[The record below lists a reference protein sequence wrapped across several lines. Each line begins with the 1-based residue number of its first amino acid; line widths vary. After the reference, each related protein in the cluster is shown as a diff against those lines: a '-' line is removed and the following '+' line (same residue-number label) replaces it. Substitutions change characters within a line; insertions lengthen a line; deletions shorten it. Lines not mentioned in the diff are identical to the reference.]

1 MLATDNNFDRRS
13 EGMLQFGD
21 FCTIAPKIMVAVI
34 EPAKIEINRAT
45 VVEGGPSQRV
55 PLH

>member
-34 EPAKIEINRAT
+34 EPAKIELNRAT